1 MEDGSSNMPE
11 KELIGSF
18 DEGSN
23 DSGTGSVI
31 DSRIGPINGT
41 ANDTA
46 SGTADGTQGT
56 GEKGA
61 ADKIMDKIMEKARDK
76 SREGTKKDGAQI
88 LDASEAITEVES
100 DVRALLLQ
108 IQAKEFATMVY
119 E

>member
-11 KELIGSF
+11 KELIGFF

-31 DSRIGPINGT
+31 DSRIGTINGT

-61 ADKIMDKIMEKARDK
+61 ADKIMEKARDK